1 MQNSNYIGHKTDLRH
16 VLKKSILAVGNKAR
30 KLGGHIKS
38 NWPTA
43 KSLINQGHQQESEAL
58 V

>member
-16 VLKKSILAVGNKAR
+16 VSKKSILAVGNKAR
-30 KLGGHIKS
+30 KMGGHIKT

-43 KSLINQGHQQESEAL
+43 KSLINQGHQQQSVEL